1 MEPHMR
7 DVNFLIVDKSIEH
20 KVGKI
25 VIAAINGEMT
35 EKRLSE
41 DDRQMTL
48 SAENLNSRREG
59 R

>member
-1 MEPHMR
+1 MR
-7 DVNFLIVDKSIEH
+7 DGNFLIVDKSIEH

>member
-1 MEPHMR
+1 MR
-7 DVNFLIVDKSIEH
+7 DGNFLIVGKSIEH

-25 VIAAINGEMT
+25 VIAAINVEMT

-48 SAENLNSRREG
+48 SAEILNSRCEG